1 MRDMP
6 RILLIKTS
14 SLGDVVHNL
23 PVVDDILAHLPNASI
38 DWVVE
43 ESFAAIPS
51 LHSGVANVIPVAVR
65 RWRRELGH
73 AQTWRE
79 ISRFRQTLQTHV
91 YDAVIDTQGLL
102 KSAMI
107 AIQARGCRHGQDR
120 QSVRE
125 PLASLFYDRKHHVA
139 RGQHAVVRNR
149 QLAAQALGYALPAT
163 LPDYGIAAHGSMPH
177 GSMPHGSMPH
187 GSMPHGS
194 MPHGSMPHGSMPIDT
209 LPAAYVV
216 GLHATSRTAKL
227 WPIEHWITLGRYLST
242 QGLGLLLP
250 WHSTAEHERA
260 QLIAAQV
267 DTAAVLPR
275 LTLDSIAIVLAQARA
290 AVGVDTGLTHL
301 AVALGIPTLALYTDT
316 EPALTGVYAGA
327 TAPAVNLGG
336 LGRTPVPD
344 EAILALRQLLSLP
357 A

>member
-23 PVVDDILAHLPNASI
+23 PVVGDILAHLPQANI

-43 ESFAAIPS
+43 ESFAAIPG
-51 LHSGVANVIPVAVR
+51 LHAGVANIIPVAVR
-65 RWRRELGH
+65 RWRNQLGH

-79 ISRFRQTLQTHV
+79 ISRFRQTLQTHA

-102 KSAMI
+102 KSALI

-125 PLASLFYDRKHHVA
+125 PLASLFYERKHHVD
-139 RGQHAVVRNR
+139 RGQHAV
-149 QLAAQALGYALPAT
+149 
-163 LPDYGIAAHGSMPH
+163 
-177 GSMPHGSMPH
+177 
-187 GSMPHGS
+187 
-194 MPHGSMPHGSMPIDT
+194 
-209 LPAAYVV
+209 
-216 GLHATSRTAKL
+216 
-227 WPIEHWITLGRYLST
+227 
-242 QGLGLLLP
+242 
-250 WHSTAEHERA
+250 
-260 QLIAAQV
+260 
-267 DTAAVLPR
+267 VLPR
-275 LTLDSIAIVLAQARA
+275 LTLDNIAAVLARARA

-327 TAPAVNLGG
+327 AAPAVNLGG
-336 LGRTPVPD
+336 LAHRPAPD
-344 EAILALRQLLSLP
+344 EVILALRQLLSLP

>member
-23 PVVDDILAHLPNASI
+23 PVVGDILAHLPQANI

-43 ESFAAIPS
+43 ESFAAIPG
-51 LHSGVANVIPVAVR
+51 LHAGVANIIPVAVR
-65 RWRRELGH
+65 RWRNQLGH

-79 ISRFRQTLQTHV
+79 ISRFRQTLQTHA

-102 KSAMI
+102 KSALI
-107 AIQARGCRHGQDR
+107 AIQAHGCRHGLDR
-120 QSVRE
+120 ESVRE

-163 LPDYGIAAHGSMPH
+163 LPDYGIATHGP
-177 GSMPHGSMPH
+177 
-187 GSMPHGS
+187 
-194 MPHGSMPHGSMPIDT
+194 MPIDT

-216 GLHATSRTAKL
+216 ALHATSRASKL
-227 WPIEHWITLGRYLST
+227 WP
-242 QGLGLLLP
+242 
-250 WHSTAEHERA
+250 AEHERA

-267 DTAAVLPR
+267 DTAVVLPR
-275 LTLDSIAIVLAQARA
+275 LTLDNIAAVLAQARA

-327 TAPAVNLGG
+327 AAPAVNLGG
-336 LGRTPVPD
+336 LAHRPAPD
-344 EAILALRQLLSLP
+344 EVILALRQLLSLP

>member
-177 GSMPHGSMPH
+177 GSMP
-187 GSMPHGS
+187 
-194 MPHGSMPHGSMPIDT
+194 IDT

>member
-23 PVVDDILAHLPNASI
+23 PVVGDILAHLPEACI

-43 ESFAAIPS
+43 ESFAAVPG
-51 LHSGVANVIPVAVR
+51 LHAGVANIIPVAVR
-65 RWRRELGH
+65 RWRNQLGH

-79 ISRFRQTLQTHV
+79 ISRFRQTLQTHA

-102 KSAMI
+102 KSALI

-125 PLASLFYDRKHHVA
+125 PLASLFYDRKHHVV

-163 LPDYGIAAHGSMPH
+163 LPDYGIATHGP
-177 GSMPHGSMPH
+177 
-187 GSMPHGS
+187 
-194 MPHGSMPHGSMPIDT
+194 MPIDT

-216 GLHATSRTAKL
+216 GLHATSRASKL
-227 WPIEHWITLGRYLST
+227 WPAEHWVALGRDLSA
-242 QGLGLLLP
+242 QGIGMLLP
-250 WHSTAEHERA
+250 WHSATEHERA
-260 QLIAAQV
+260 QQIAAQV
-267 DTAAVLPR
+267 NTAVVLPR
-275 LTLDSIAIVLAQARA
+275 LTLDNIAAVLAQARA

-327 TAPAVNLGG
+327 AAPAVNLGG
-336 LGRTPVPD
+336 LAHRPAPD
-344 EAILALRQLLSLP
+344 EVIPALRQLLSLP

>member
-23 PVVDDILAHLPNASI
+23 PVVGDILAHLPEACI

-43 ESFAAIPS
+43 ESFAAIPG
-51 LHSGVANVIPVAVR
+51 LHAGVANIIPVAVR

-79 ISRFRQTLQTHV
+79 MSRFRQTLQTHA

-102 KSAMI
+102 KSALI
-107 AIQARGCRHGQDR
+107 AIQAHGCRHGQDR

-163 LPDYGIAAHGSMPH
+163 LPDYGIATHGP
-177 GSMPHGSMPH
+177 
-187 GSMPHGS
+187 
-194 MPHGSMPHGSMPIDT
+194 MPIDT
-209 LPAAYVV
+209 VPAAYVV
-216 GLHATSRTAKL
+216 ALHATSRASKL
-227 WPIEHWITLGRYLST
+227 WPVEHWVALGRDLSA
-242 QGLGLLLP
+242 QDIGMLLP
-250 WHSTAEHERA
+250 WQSAAEHERA
-260 QLIAAQV
+260 QLIATHV
-267 DTAAVLPR
+267 DTAVVLPR
-275 LTLDSIAIVLAQARA
+275 LSLGHIAIVLSRARA

-327 TAPAVNLGG
+327 AASAINLGDAA
-336 LGRTPVPD
+336 RIPTA
-344 EAILALRQLLSLP
+344 ETAIRALRQLLVPP